1 MSKTPTNSLF
11 SLFSGVGYVQNY
23 LYKGYRIKR
32 DSYMQAYEVIKDASI
47 NGNGITEIVYR
58 WFPKKEDAET
68 WIRAQQQVAHS

>member
-1 MSKTPTNSLF
+1 
-11 SLFSGVGYVQNY
+11 
-23 LYKGYRIKR
+23 
-32 DSYMQAYEVIKDASI
+32 MQAYEVIKDASI

>member
-1 MSKTPTNSLF
+1 MSKTQTN
-11 SLFSGVGYVQNY
+11 SLFSGVGYIQNY

-32 DSYMQAYEVIKDASI
+32 DNFMQAYEVIENASI
-47 NGNGITEIVYR
+47 NGVTEVVYR